1 VVTAVSHAA
10 LPRGKPAAA
19 QAVVAA
25 MTSTLGARYQPAWPI
40 ALPGAHARRLS
51 ICTCVAINRVMWMF
65 SCMLLL
71 NAASST

>member
-1 VVTAVSHAA
+1 VATAVSHAA

-40 ALPGAHARRLS
+40 ALPGAHACRRPP
-51 ICTCVAINRVMWMF
+51 CAFVAINRVMWMF

-71 NAASST
+71 NAASSA